1 MKKEKRQSYRAILK
15 CIVGLLALLCSN
27 IHVYA
32 QESNP
37 FEAAVLFASG
47 VTEACPKDP
56 VGFELIGLGETEY
69 QTAYE
74 WFTATDD
81 SEWKPVG
88 TLIVPSNIFQ
98 MPEGTLH
105 VRLIAHALDKEGN
118 EVYNREFSYTVN
130 QKAECLIKDCH
141 QTTTGEYHGGT
152 DFNYVYGATS
162 IDWTKQPPTGLEE
175 FFSEQGIHFE
185 SKGGTIMSQAD
196 LGIPLYIDSVRG
208 VNPNNNFYVQRP
220 SNGQGVNDEFF
231 GIIFDTDKFAGKTY
245 NFTMRLYIIIPE
257 GGCEIKDGFKI
268 QARTGHGTVSTDYL
282 VVDVYDDATNTL
294 LAHAERERGNDVAK
308 YDLNEVVGN
317 DYRINKRGKA
327 AIYRLEM
334 IYYGYMPIQPGLAAY
349 SFYPRMEQFP
359 SCATVA
365 VDYISAEVPSVCMAP
380 RITCVG
386 DVITVNAA
394 GFARQSTYEWKKYYD
409 GTYHIEQPWNE
420 EKGEIEYEL
429 DTYGNK
435 QRAYIKMIDKGV
447 SYYTLSTPTDTI
459 RFALGG
465 KICGSALG
473 PGIDGDSSMCITS
486 YPDTQTYKVKNEK
499 VLQWII
505 ENGDDYKYKWW
516 IEAPNGEPVDS
527 SKIQLKMSEDTKSA
541 DLIVQKG
548 AKLSGDF
555 NPDQQYTIYVTSH
568 ILVSQDSLSLNYESK
583 DSFAVWLYDQ
593 PDASRLNFKTES
605 GEDTICVATSSDV
618 IVLEHKEDVMG
629 YDWILEGATMTDSII
644 HIDGYNKNVLC
655 STKDTLFPINLEV
668 ANGVCKAFLKDTF
681 PIYATDD
688 PTIDC
693 SKLGGPSTYKLD
705 IGRLD
710 TTIHL
715 PVPEYEA
722 SCDADPDLNVTIH
735 YEADD
740 SLHSFDSV
748 YVLHRADLENGLT
761 KSTLSFFSG
770 KGTVSFSV
778 VDGCN
783 HHAECSY
790 TLTVIDDS
798 EPEVDCKLVKDYTVE
813 VSTEDGCV
821 AHPGR
826 NLSIEIPVLQDLSFK
841 DTTIWITG
849 VYAGRS
855 EKDLAEDP
863 EVDTTKYSMDKDLY
877 DDYEV
882 GTTFILWKFSDPAGN
897 AMYCHSRVSVLNKE
911 RMFSCDTVTTIRTVV
926 NKNPNREYLYA
937 SAEAQETVNPDTDY
951 KLKGLL
957 KIPKSNPMYCAQVKL
972 EIRLTG
978 VCVND
983 KGDSVAMATD
993 SIITPEEL
1001 LKHRFPVGVS
1011 TVYYEFTSDY
1021 LDFDS
1026 QEYDTVLC
1034 SQEVIVSSSPVPVPV
1049 DCPTDTTIPV
1059 DNSKNCQA
1067 PSPYTLNSVP
1077 RARVSYFC
1085 ETKYTYDECSGGSY
1099 DYSNLGTSKAY
1110 SRDYDTLV
1118 YPYMVQRVLYLD
1130 SLYQT
1135 ASTTLVLE
1143 CENIVTEYDSVPIK
1157 KVQHRKG
1164 ENDEICAED
1173 PIEKMAMMVTNFST
1187 LPSCVGDSFPRG
1199 YHMLIWYFENGK
1211 GETETCTTHVSVIDT
1226 TPPILD
1232 TVCKDPEMKVY
1243 ATECEIPYDKLG
1255 LPELYVDDVCDGRL
1269 YPELIAYVRQKD
1281 SSIIVYRGDEVR
1293 KAMYPTEVHKFVWLF
1308 TDKAGNQDSCVTYLD
1323 VIDSVKLDMSFCD
1336 IDKDVVVTLP
1346 PGQCSLKADSLKNYM
1361 TFPTVVDICDNDT
1374 IVPIV
1379 QRRFNGK
1386 LVTDD
1391 QGNPIVWNSQDFPLG
1406 KTDIRWIFIDKRGIM
1421 KDSCEKSVTVKTE
1434 LFDCSTLK
1442 DTVTVKLLEKFYAT
1456 AEEVRDSGLVVPRIT
1471 IDDCHAATLS
1481 FKRSDG
1487 RDSLDNY
1494 EIGAWDVDWTFTY
1507 NFGDV
1512 KTCRQVVNIVDMVPP
1527 VLTCPP
1533 LENIDYECYGEI
1545 PAPYESFEDLLAHG
1559 GSFSEMKKYK
1569 EGSFGYS
1576 EKESGAAPCNYVLI
1590 RTYKVLDVRNHEIT
1604 CSQEFTIKD
1613 VTPPTIHTQLNTIT
1627 LSCEQDSLIK
1637 MYLEMNDVEIEATD
1651 NCTADSA
1658 LTITKQVVTD
1668 QSDDPHACGYNSYV
1682 ITRAWAVSDRCG
1694 LISAPLIQH
1703 IVVVDTT
1710 APKFKLPD
1718 NWLDTVYAA
1727 NMKHCTQA
1735 IPELGEKT
1743 NQYVTDLCSDVSDIT
1758 VWQVPMA
1765 GTIIDRTM
1773 NVWIYAMDLCGNK
1786 DSVMVTTVYQNPKE
1800 ISSVEVSDVSICSTD
1815 TFIDLKSQKIR
1826 YANGT
1831 QMIEDQHDFYEV
1843 SSTFSYDY
1851 YKGAL
1856 DENHLV
1862 YSNNTYADRY
1872 ASLTIAQINELTVLT
1887 RRNQSDYYFFVVM
1900 DTTTQCYDTAF
1911 AYMNIKEE
1919 PRINM
1924 MSGELTICEGDTL
1937 NVGLM
1942 NQMAIPCV
1950 DSMGTYMVDEGWM
1963 LDGVRYDSTAVDYA
1977 ENGKTVYY
1985 YAQNEC
1991 GTTYSYDSKYTACG
2005 WIFPTTLDSLNYL
2018 SGSLDALQ
2026 LWRLGLLKSHDS
2038 IWVNVHQ
2045 KYNPADLYLS
2055 VKNDIKRCWVGD
2067 EIEFNLESPYTPFFY
2082 AWYKT
2087 YSKTFDPTYKYARS
2101 IESLYE
2107 PEGSAELLYLDGHA
2121 NQYTYFPTDTASYYV
2136 VIGDGVCPAV
2146 PSNMVTINALNR
2158 VPTAFTP
2165 TRREG
2170 LNDIFLEGREVIIF
2184 DRYGNKVMEGSNGWD
2199 GTTHTG
2205 RFADP
2210 GVYYYHAV
2218 INGNVY
2224 KGTIELI
2231 HLDIK

>member
-863 EVDTTKYSMDKDLY
+863 EVDITKYSMDKDLY

-897 AMYCHSRVSVLNKE
+897 AMYCHSRVSD
-911 RMFSCDTVTTIRTVV
+911 R
-926 NKNPNREYLYA
+926 
-937 SAEAQETVNPDTDY
+937 
-951 KLKGLL
+951 
-957 KIPKSNPMYCAQVKL
+957 KST
-972 EIRLTG
+972 RL
-978 VCVND
+978 
-983 KGDSVAMATD
+983 
-993 SIITPEEL
+993 
-1001 LKHRFPVGVS
+1001 
-1011 TVYYEFTSDY
+1011 
-1021 LDFDS
+1021 
-1026 QEYDTVLC
+1026 
-1034 SQEVIVSSSPVPVPV
+1034 
-1049 DCPTDTTIPV
+1049 
-1059 DNSKNCQA
+1059 
-1067 PSPYTLNSVP
+1067 
-1077 RARVSYFC
+1077 
-1085 ETKYTYDECSGGSY
+1085 
-1099 DYSNLGTSKAY
+1099 
-1110 SRDYDTLV
+1110 
-1118 YPYMVQRVLYLD
+1118 
-1130 SLYQT
+1130 
-1135 ASTTLVLE
+1135 
-1143 CENIVTEYDSVPIK
+1143 
-1157 KVQHRKG
+1157 
-1164 ENDEICAED
+1164 
-1173 PIEKMAMMVTNFST
+1173 NFS
-1187 LPSCVGDSFPRG
+1187 
-1199 YHMLIWYFENGK
+1199 H
-1211 GETETCTTHVSVIDT
+1211 
-1226 TPPILD
+1226 
-1232 TVCKDPEMKVY
+1232 
-1243 ATECEIPYDKLG
+1243 
-1255 LPELYVDDVCDGRL
+1255 LYTSRM
-1269 YPELIAYVRQKD
+1269 P
-1281 SSIIVYRGDEVR
+1281 
-1293 KAMYPTEVHKFVWLF
+1293 
-1308 TDKAGNQDSCVTYLD
+1308 
-1323 VIDSVKLDMSFCD
+1323 
-1336 IDKDVVVTLP
+1336 
-1346 PGQCSLKADSLKNYM
+1346 
-1361 TFPTVVDICDNDT
+1361 
-1374 IVPIV
+1374 
-1379 QRRFNGK
+1379 
-1386 LVTDD
+1386 
-1391 QGNPIVWNSQDFPLG
+1391 
-1406 KTDIRWIFIDKRGIM
+1406 
-1421 KDSCEKSVTVKTE
+1421 
-1434 LFDCSTLK
+1434 
-1442 DTVTVKLLEKFYAT
+1442 
-1456 AEEVRDSGLVVPRIT
+1456 
-1471 IDDCHAATLS
+1471 
-1481 FKRSDG
+1481 
-1487 RDSLDNY
+1487 
-1494 EIGAWDVDWTFTY
+1494 
-1507 NFGDV
+1507 
-1512 KTCRQVVNIVDMVPP
+1512 
-1527 VLTCPP
+1527 
-1533 LENIDYECYGEI
+1533 
-1545 PAPYESFEDLLAHG
+1545 
-1559 GSFSEMKKYK
+1559 
-1569 EGSFGYS
+1569 
-1576 EKESGAAPCNYVLI
+1576 
-1590 RTYKVLDVRNHEIT
+1590 
-1604 CSQEFTIKD
+1604 
-1613 VTPPTIHTQLNTIT
+1613 
-1627 LSCEQDSLIK
+1627 
-1637 MYLEMNDVEIEATD
+1637 
-1651 NCTADSA
+1651 
-1658 LTITKQVVTD
+1658 
-1668 QSDDPHACGYNSYV
+1668 
-1682 ITRAWAVSDRCG
+1682 
-1694 LISAPLIQH
+1694 
-1703 IVVVDTT
+1703 
-1710 APKFKLPD
+1710 
-1718 NWLDTVYAA
+1718 
-1727 NMKHCTQA
+1727 
-1735 IPELGEKT
+1735 
-1743 NQYVTDLCSDVSDIT
+1743 
-1758 VWQVPMA
+1758 
-1765 GTIIDRTM
+1765 
-1773 NVWIYAMDLCGNK
+1773 
-1786 DSVMVTTVYQNPKE
+1786 
-1800 ISSVEVSDVSICSTD
+1800 SSV
-1815 TFIDLKSQKIR
+1815 
-1826 YANGT
+1826 
-1831 QMIEDQHDFYEV
+1831 
-1843 SSTFSYDY
+1843 
-1851 YKGAL
+1851 
-1856 DENHLV
+1856 
-1862 YSNNTYADRY
+1862 
-1872 ASLTIAQINELTVLT
+1872 
-1887 RRNQSDYYFFVVM
+1887 
-1900 DTTTQCYDTAF
+1900 
-1911 AYMNIKEE
+1911 
-1919 PRINM
+1919 
-1924 MSGELTICEGDTL
+1924 
-1937 NVGLM
+1937 
-1942 NQMAIPCV
+1942 
-1950 DSMGTYMVDEGWM
+1950 
-1963 LDGVRYDSTAVDYA
+1963 
-1977 ENGKTVYY
+1977 
-1985 YAQNEC
+1985 
-1991 GTTYSYDSKYTACG
+1991 
-2005 WIFPTTLDSLNYL
+2005 
-2018 SGSLDALQ
+2018 
-2026 LWRLGLLKSHDS
+2026 
-2038 IWVNVHQ
+2038 
-2045 KYNPADLYLS
+2045 
-2055 VKNDIKRCWVGD
+2055 
-2067 EIEFNLESPYTPFFY
+2067 
-2082 AWYKT
+2082 
-2087 YSKTFDPTYKYARS
+2087 
-2101 IESLYE
+2101 
-2107 PEGSAELLYLDGHA
+2107 
-2121 NQYTYFPTDTASYYV
+2121 
-2136 VIGDGVCPAV
+2136 
-2146 PSNMVTINALNR
+2146 
-2158 VPTAFTP
+2158 
-2165 TRREG
+2165 
-2170 LNDIFLEGREVIIF
+2170 
-2184 DRYGNKVMEGSNGWD
+2184 
-2199 GTTHTG
+2199 
-2205 RFADP
+2205 
-2210 GVYYYHAV
+2210 
-2218 INGNVY
+2218 
-2224 KGTIELI
+2224 
-2231 HLDIK
+2231 

>member
-1 MKKEKRQSYRAILK
+1 MKKVKLQSYRAILK

-37 FEAAVLFASG
+37 FEAAVLFANG

-185 SKGGTIMSQAD
+185 SKGGTIMSQAE

-220 SNGQGVNDEFF
+220 SNGQGINDEFF

-282 VVDVYDDATNTL
+282 VVDVYDDATNTQ
-294 LAHAERERGNDVAK
+294 LAHAERERGSDVAK

-447 SYYTLSTPTDTI
+447 SYYTLSTPTDAI

-593 PDASRLNFKTES
+593 PDASRLNFRTES

-629 YDWILEGATMTDSII
+629 YKWILEGATMTDSII

-681 PIYATDD
+681 PIYATDN

-693 SKLGGPSTYKLD
+693 SKLGGPSTYTLD

-748 YVLHRADLENGLT
+748 YVLHKADLENGLT

-897 AMYCHSRVSVLNKE
+897 AMYCHSKVSVLNKE

-1077 RARVSYFC
+1077 RAMVSYFC

-1243 ATECEIPYDKLG
+1243 ATECEIPYDKLN
-1255 LPELYVDDVCDGRL
+1255 LPELKVYDVCDGWL
-1269 YPELIAYVRQKD
+1269 YPELIAYVKQKD
-1281 SSIIVYRGDEVR
+1281 SSIIIYRGDEVR

-1323 VIDSVKLDMSFCD
+1323 VIDSVKLEMSFCD
-1336 IDKDVVVTLP
+1336 IDKNVDVTLA
-1346 PGQCSLKADSLKNYM
+1346 PGLCSLKADSLKNYM
-1361 TFPTVVDICDNDT
+1361 KFPSVVDLCDNDT

-1379 QRRFNGK
+1379 QRRFNGE
-1386 LVTDD
+1386 LVTDE
-1391 QGNPIVWNSQDFPLG
+1391 QGKPIVWDSQDFPLG

-1442 DTVTVKLLEKFYAT
+1442 DTVTVNLLEKFYAT
-1456 AEEVRDSGLVVPRIT
+1456 E
-1471 IDDCHAATLS
+1471 
-1481 FKRSDG
+1481 
-1487 RDSLDNY
+1487 
-1494 EIGAWDVDWTFTY
+1494 TF
-1507 NFGDV
+1507 G
-1512 KTCRQVVNIVDMVPP
+1512 
-1527 VLTCPP
+1527 
-1533 LENIDYECYGEI
+1533 
-1545 PAPYESFEDLLAHG
+1545 
-1559 GSFSEMKKYK
+1559 
-1569 EGSFGYS
+1569 
-1576 EKESGAAPCNYVLI
+1576 
-1590 RTYKVLDVRNHEIT
+1590 
-1604 CSQEFTIKD
+1604 
-1613 VTPPTIHTQLNTIT
+1613 
-1627 LSCEQDSLIK
+1627 
-1637 MYLEMNDVEIEATD
+1637 
-1651 NCTADSA
+1651 
-1658 LTITKQVVTD
+1658 
-1668 QSDDPHACGYNSYV
+1668 
-1682 ITRAWAVSDRCG
+1682 
-1694 LISAPLIQH
+1694 
-1703 IVVVDTT
+1703 
-1710 APKFKLPD
+1710 
-1718 NWLDTVYAA
+1718 
-1727 NMKHCTQA
+1727 
-1735 IPELGEKT
+1735 
-1743 NQYVTDLCSDVSDIT
+1743 
-1758 VWQVPMA
+1758 
-1765 GTIIDRTM
+1765 
-1773 NVWIYAMDLCGNK
+1773 
-1786 DSVMVTTVYQNPKE
+1786 
-1800 ISSVEVSDVSICSTD
+1800 
-1815 TFIDLKSQKIR
+1815 
-1826 YANGT
+1826 
-1831 QMIEDQHDFYEV
+1831 
-1843 SSTFSYDY
+1843 
-1851 YKGAL
+1851 
-1856 DENHLV
+1856 
-1862 YSNNTYADRY
+1862 
-1872 ASLTIAQINELTVLT
+1872 
-1887 RRNQSDYYFFVVM
+1887 
-1900 DTTTQCYDTAF
+1900 
-1911 AYMNIKEE
+1911 
-1919 PRINM
+1919 
-1924 MSGELTICEGDTL
+1924 
-1937 NVGLM
+1937 
-1942 NQMAIPCV
+1942 
-1950 DSMGTYMVDEGWM
+1950 
-1963 LDGVRYDSTAVDYA
+1963 
-1977 ENGKTVYY
+1977 
-1985 YAQNEC
+1985 
-1991 GTTYSYDSKYTACG
+1991 
-2005 WIFPTTLDSLNYL
+2005 
-2018 SGSLDALQ
+2018 
-2026 LWRLGLLKSHDS
+2026 
-2038 IWVNVHQ
+2038 
-2045 KYNPADLYLS
+2045 
-2055 VKNDIKRCWVGD
+2055 
-2067 EIEFNLESPYTPFFY
+2067 
-2082 AWYKT
+2082 
-2087 YSKTFDPTYKYARS
+2087 
-2101 IESLYE
+2101 
-2107 PEGSAELLYLDGHA
+2107 
-2121 NQYTYFPTDTASYYV
+2121 
-2136 VIGDGVCPAV
+2136 
-2146 PSNMVTINALNR
+2146 
-2158 VPTAFTP
+2158 
-2165 TRREG
+2165 
-2170 LNDIFLEGREVIIF
+2170 
-2184 DRYGNKVMEGSNGWD
+2184 
-2199 GTTHTG
+2199 
-2205 RFADP
+2205 
-2210 GVYYYHAV
+2210 
-2218 INGNVY
+2218 
-2224 KGTIELI
+2224 
-2231 HLDIK
+2231 